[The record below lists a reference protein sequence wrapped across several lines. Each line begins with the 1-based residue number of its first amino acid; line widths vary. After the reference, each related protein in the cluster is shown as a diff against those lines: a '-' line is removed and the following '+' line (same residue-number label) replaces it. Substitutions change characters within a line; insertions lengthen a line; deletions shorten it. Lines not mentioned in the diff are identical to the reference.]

1 MANNFKLAN
10 VAANASVNAVTA
22 LINSGL
28 LRIYDG
34 SQPTTADTAVGAQVL
49 LAELGFAGTSFG
61 TAVAGTATA
70 AAITQGT
77 AGTTGTAA
85 WFRALTSGTA
95 AVFDGSVA
103 AGTAVAD
110 LVLNT
115 VNIVAAAVVQVSS
128 LVYSQPKSA

>member
-70 AAITQGT
+70 A
-77 AGTTGTAA
+77 